1 VPTSPRPRHRL
12 PQDERERRCYS
23 GKMREKFGRY
33 EVQAEIG
40 DGAMGRVFRAFDPLA
55 RRTVAVKTVK
65 VELLAKDSSEEYLR
79 RFRREAQAAG
89 GLSHPSIVTIYDVGE
104 DFFVM
109 EHLEG
114 KSLQELLKERG
125 RLDLPSAIEI
135 LRPIADAL
143 DFAHSRGVIHR
154 DIKPAN
160 IMVAP
165 DGRPKLMDF
174 GVAHIESTVMTATG
188 QFLGSP
194 SYMAPEQIGGAEL
207 TNRADLFSLA
217 TVAYEMLTGQRA
229 FEGKTVTTTIF
240 KVMNSVP
247 EPPRSL
253 NGELPHHCDDVFA
266 RALSKDA
273 ALRFESARAFVA
285 ALDLKQ
291 LDESLVDAFDT
302 LTAGAT
308 SAAAEASATP
318 PTVAGEPDT
327 VEIKGA
333 KAAMAAKLA
342 AVAKPDPQQAPAAPE
357 KRTNRATVL
366 GLAAALLVAAAVG
379 AWWWRGQKGEGL
391 PEPQAS
397 LASTATPA
405 PPESAPAPTAEPSPE
420 ATPLAPEPSPSAT
433 PAAAPT
439 AAPTRTARKAKAPEP
454 PAATPTPTPAPVRE
468 GDLVELTPD
477 VTPPKRVRGPSVNLP
492 DAARRKRLTG
502 TVGVRMIVTEKG
514 EPVDF
519 EVVESAGDVL
529 DQAVL
534 RAVRQFRFEPA
545 VKDGIK
551 VRVSHTIR
559 FTFRSE

>member
-1 VPTSPRPRHRL
+1 
-12 PQDERERRCYS
+12 
-23 GKMREKFGRY
+23 MREKFGRY

-160 IMVAP
+160 IMVAT

-273 ALRFESARAFVA
+273 ALRFESARVFVA

-302 LTAGAT
+302 LTAAPTAAT
-308 SAAAEASATP
+308 VEASAAAPKAPAAEASAAP
-318 PTVAGEPDT
+318 PKVAEEVDT

-342 AVAKPDPQQAPAAPE
+342 AVAKAEPQAKPAPAVMPS
-357 KRTNRATVL
+357 NRAPVL
-366 GLAAALLVAAAVG
+366 GLAAVLVVAAVVG
-379 AWWWRGQKGEGL
+379 AWWWRGRQSEAS
-391 PEPQAS
+391 PEPQPAIAS
-397 LASTATPA
+397 VATP
-405 PPESAPAPTAEPSPE
+405 PPSEGTPAPTAEPSPE
-420 ATPLAPEPSPSAT
+420 ATPTAPEPSPSAT
-433 PAAAPT
+433 PT
-439 AAPTRTARKAKAPEP
+439 AAPAAVPTKAARKAKAPEP
-454 PAATPTPTPAPVRE
+454 PAATPTPTPPPVRE

-477 VTPPKRVRGPSVNLP
+477 VTPPKRTRGPSVNLP
-492 DAARRKRLTG
+492 EAARRKRLTG

>member
-1 VPTSPRPRHRL
+1 
-12 PQDERERRCYS
+12 
-23 GKMREKFGRY
+23 MREKFGRY

-160 IMVAP
+160 IMVAT

-302 LTAGAT
+302 LTAAPTAAT
-308 SAAAEASATP
+308 VEASAAAPKAPAAEASAAP
-318 PTVAGEPDT
+318 PKVAEEVDT

-342 AVAKPDPQQAPAAPE
+342 AVAKAEPQAKPAPAVMPS
-357 KRTNRATVL
+357 NRAPVL
-366 GLAAALLVAAAVG
+366 GLAAVLVVAAVVG
-379 AWWWRGQKGEGL
+379 AWWWRGRQSEAS
-391 PEPQAS
+391 PEPQPAIAS
-397 LASTATPA
+397 VATP
-405 PPESAPAPTAEPSPE
+405 PPSEGTPAPTAEPSPE
-420 ATPLAPEPSPSAT
+420 ATPTAPEPSPSAT
-433 PAAAPT
+433 PT
-439 AAPTRTARKAKAPEP
+439 AAPAAVPTKAARKAKAPEP
-454 PAATPTPTPAPVRE
+454 PAATPTPTPPPVRE

-477 VTPPKRVRGPSVNLP
+477 VTPPKRTRGPSVNLP
-492 DAARRKRLTG
+492 EAARRKRLTG

>member
-1 VPTSPRPRHRL
+1 
-12 PQDERERRCYS
+12 
-23 GKMREKFGRY
+23 MREKFGRY

-160 IMVAP
+160 IMVAT

-302 LTAGAT
+302 LTAAPTAAT
-308 SAAAEASATP
+308 VEASAAAPKAPAAEASAAP
-318 PTVAGEPDT
+318 PKVAEEVDT

-342 AVAKPDPQQAPAAPE
+342 AVAKAEPQAKPAPAVM
-357 KRTNRATVL
+357 RSNRAPVL
-366 GLAAALLVAAAVG
+366 GLAAVLVVAAVVG
-379 AWWWRGQKGEGL
+379 AWWWRGRQSEAS
-391 PEPQAS
+391 PEPQPAIAS
-397 LASTATPA
+397 VATP
-405 PPESAPAPTAEPSPE
+405 PPSEGTPAPTAEPSPE
-420 ATPLAPEPSPSAT
+420 ATPTAPEPSPSAT
-433 PAAAPT
+433 PT
-439 AAPTRTARKAKAPEP
+439 AAPAAVPTKAARKAKAPEP
-454 PAATPTPTPAPVRE
+454 PAATPTPTPPPVRE

-477 VTPPKRVRGPSVNLP
+477 VTPPKRTRGPSVNLP
-492 DAARRKRLTG
+492 EAARRKRLTG